1 MVRSLR
7 YSYIFGQYVCRLYNV
22 GYSDSMPLYFIC
34 MDVYYSS
41 YLYSFWSISDSD
53 SCRMYC
59 LLPSKQFIQN
69 FRTVP
74 SGENGS
80 QAACGVSASARH
92 ENRFA
97 STRRSPLSITNM
109 SAIIG
114 TAHAMIISFWLA
126 WK

>member
-22 GYSDSMPLYFIC
+22 GYSDSMSLYFIC
-34 MDVYYSS
+34 MNVYYSA
-41 YLYSFWSISDSD
+41 YLYSCWSISGHNGW
-53 SCRMYC
+53 RMC
-59 LLPSKQFIQN
+59 FLIPSKQCIQT